1 MKDVS
6 TQDTPVIVVPPSD
19 MHRHFG
25 ELLSSK
31 EGADVK
37 FRVRKKTFSAHRS
50 VLAARSPVFKKAL
63 LGPMKEGTTTS
74 AIPID
79 DMEADVFEA
88 LLTFMYTDDL
98 PDTIKEQE
106 ESARL
111 KLICEDKL
119 CKHIDSGSA
128 ATILALAE
136 QHNCHGLKEACLDF
150 LSTSTALKQVMETDG
165 FEYLTKNC
173 PSILKELLSKGASV
187 RFDVTVLKDVQTV
200 ETPFLV
206 VPPSDMHKH
215 FGDLL
220 SSKEGADVKFRVG
233 KKTFSAHRL
242 VLSTRSR
249 VFKAELYGK
258 MKESATSNIIHI
270 NDMEA
275 EVFDALLTFMYT
287 DSLPEMMEQEESA
300 MAQHLLVAAD
310 RYNLERLKLISDRY
324 NLEGLKLICED
335 KLCGYIDE
343 GTVGSILELAD
354 QHHCH
359 GLKKACLSFL
369 MDTEGFNHLSKSC
382 PSVVKELI
390 AVLGSRHLN

>member
-1 MKDVS
+1 MPASSPAAADGGPWRSASAIVAGTVSGYHVLKVVGYSHTKDVPNGGAIKSRPFLVGGLEWHIEYQPNGDKAENIDFISLFLCLDDTTMKAVKANSKFSLLDKDGKPVPSYSFTTRVVNFSDQRKWGYPKFVERDVLEKSQYLKDDSFADVS

-106 ESARL
+106 ESAIAQHLLVAADKYNLERL

-173 PSILKELLSKGASV
+173 PSILKELLSKGAS
-187 RFDVTVLKDVQTV
+187 
-200 ETPFLV
+200 
-206 VPPSDMHKH
+206 
-215 FGDLL
+215 G
-220 SSKEGADVKFRVG
+220 
-233 KKTFSAHRL
+233 
-242 VLSTRSR
+242 
-249 VFKAELYGK
+249 
-258 MKESATSNIIHI
+258 
-270 NDMEA
+270 
-275 EVFDALLTFMYT
+275 
-287 DSLPEMMEQEESA
+287 
-300 MAQHLLVAAD
+300 
-310 RYNLERLKLISDRY
+310 
-324 NLEGLKLICED
+324 
-335 KLCGYIDE
+335 
-343 GTVGSILELAD
+343 
-354 QHHCH
+354 
-359 GLKKACLSFL
+359 
-369 MDTEGFNHLSKSC
+369 
-382 PSVVKELI
+382 
-390 AVLGSRHLN
+390 